1 MDVDGAAD
9 SEKKPIQQLVCL
21 WSGEMGIRLQGCVE
35 KGKCGIKNS
44 LHLRKMHQRRQL
56 ERWL

>member
-9 SEKKPIQQLVCL
+9 SEKKPNQQLVCL
-21 WSGEMGIRLQGCVE
+21 WSGEMGTRLQGCVE
-35 KGKCGIKNS
+35 KGKYGIKSS